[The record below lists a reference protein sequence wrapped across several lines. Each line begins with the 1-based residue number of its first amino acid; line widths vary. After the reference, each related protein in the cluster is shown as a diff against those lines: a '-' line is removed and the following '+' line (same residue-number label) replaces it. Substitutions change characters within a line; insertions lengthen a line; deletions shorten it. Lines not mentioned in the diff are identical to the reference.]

1 MGETAGCGAG
11 TAGEGQHWNFSAELR
26 HDEVQCHISADD
38 EPHLHGPH
46 LRTHLRVVGFSCY
59 SCWLFFSCYSCWL
72 FFSCFSCWLC
82 HCYVSLLA
90 FLFLLGQVRSGSVR
104 LRERYVGSASCRRCG
119 ACPTGWER
127 QLERPPV
134 DHLWS
139 GLCSECFSECYI
151 TDECSEW
158 MPGGM
163 TLLWSLGAN
172 PPPRCRFFLD
182 NT

>member
-1 MGETAGCGAG
+1 MNQIDSMLVDHAGSALKVLRFEDFLRC
-11 TAGEGQHWNFSAELR
+11 EGLKVVRCSELW
-26 HDEVQCHISADD
+26 
-38 EPHLHGPH
+38 L
-46 LRTHLRVVGFSCY
+46 LWL
-59 SCWLFFSCYSCWL
+59 LFFSCYSCWL

-151 TDECSEW
+151 TDECSE
-158 MPGGM
+158 
-163 TLLWSLGAN
+163 
-172 PPPRCRFFLD
+172 
-182 NT
+182 